1 MICITVLII
10 SNIISNIISISK
22 LSNSLLLFLFTLI
35 SLYSSPLLLPFLPFY
50 FFFFTFIYYL
60 KRKLHFFIKILSFFF
75 FFSFSFFFSLFFIH
89 LFYLSYLFIYR
100 CKENSNNLTTE
111 VLSKSSMVSI
121 FTH

>member
-50 FFFFTFIYYL
+50 FFFFTFIYYF

-75 FFSFSFFFSLFFIH
+75 FFFYLLSIFFFVLVGVVYRFCFCDFFGIF
-89 LFYLSYLFIYR
+89 LGFFYL
-100 CKENSNNLTTE
+100 NPLT
-111 VLSKSSMVSI
+111 LLI
-121 FTH
+121 